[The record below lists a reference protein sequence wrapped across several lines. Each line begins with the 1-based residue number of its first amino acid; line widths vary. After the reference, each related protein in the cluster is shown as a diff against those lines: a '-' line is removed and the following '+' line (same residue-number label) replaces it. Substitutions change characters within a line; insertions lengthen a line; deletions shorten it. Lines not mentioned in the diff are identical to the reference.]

1 MKRPNINE
9 RPAKQGSEVVVTAN
23 KETGAVFTVSEKSPE
38 FGYFRVE
45 SKTKTQVGNLITIQ
59 KRYALVVVKVEELED
74 LYPNLQDGDILPG
87 MIWTLETTE
96 KPYENAQ
103 VVVNPETGKEVP
115 HKLTGMP
122 FYRQSFYSEELGKKD
137 EQKLFVIQEETVM
150 NSVM

>member
-9 RPAKQGSEVVVTAN
+9 RPAKQGSEVFVTAN
-23 KETGAVFTVSEKSPE
+23 KETGAVFTVSEKNPE

-45 SKTKTQVGNLITIQ
+45 SRTKTQVGNLITIQ
-59 KRYALVVVKVEELED
+59 KRYALIVVKVEELED

-96 KPYENAQ
+96 KPYESAEH
-103 VVVNPETGKEVP
+103 VANPETGEVTP

-137 EQKLFVIQEETVM
+137 EQNLFVVQEETVM